1 MSKRNKIL
9 TALITVLIM
18 VLVSCGITIGYHYLY
33 VKPVNNIIVESVNKT
48 AQYAHDLEGKQKAN
62 QQQITEAIDFLVAL
76 QSSLLLNTVDYRENV
91 GKAFK
96 EVIVNFES
104 AEERIKTLERRH
116 LELLR
121 AIAILDK
128 KHWDPAKAA
137 EASGL
142 EWKE

>member
-1 MSKRNKIL
+1 MRWQHYMIAFL
-9 TALITVLIM
+9 VM
-18 VLVSCGITIGYHYLY
+18 VLVSTGITIGYHYLY
-33 VKPVNNIIVESVNKT
+33 VRPVNEILAENIKHNT
-48 AQYAHDLEGKQKAN
+48 TYAYALADKQSEN

-76 QSSLLLNTVDYRENV
+76 QSSLLLNTVDYREKV

-104 AEERIKTLERRH
+104 AQARIKTLERRH
-116 LELLR
+116 LEVIR
-121 AIAILDK
+121 ALAVLQK

-142 EWKE
+142 D